1 MLNRGVLIVR
11 PRQPYLDWAAGLDNS
26 GLVPDP
32 DDEQTI
38 YLIPSFEDDE
48 EAWKIVEEIYAE
60 VFERE
65 LDGWHTDEAAW
76 PQNRD
81 FAMFKEWFDIELH
94 SVVEDLCG
102 DEIIDDE
109 D

>member
-11 PRQPYLDWAAGLDNS
+11 PKQPYIDWAAGLDDS
-26 GLVPDP
+26 GLVPDR
-32 DDEQTI
+32 DGEQTV
-38 YLIPSFEDDE
+38 YLVPSFEDDD
-48 EAWKIVEEIYAE
+48 EAWEIVEDVYAE

-65 LDGWHTDEAAW
+65 LEGWHTEESAW
-76 PQNRD
+76 PPNRT

-94 SVVEDLCG
+94 SVVKDLG
-102 DEIIDDE
+102 ADEIENDE

>member
-1 MLNRGVLIVR
+1 MLNRGGMIVR
-11 PRQPYLDWAAGLDNS
+11 PKQPYLDWAAQLDDS

-32 DDEQTI
+32 RGEQTV
-38 YLIPSFEDDE
+38 YLIPQFENDDE
-48 EAWKIVEEIYAE
+48 AAAILQDIYAE

-65 LDGWHTDEAAW
+65 LDGWHTDESAW
-76 PQNRD
+76 PRNRT
-81 FAMFKEWFDIELH
+81 FAMFKEWFDVELH

-102 DEIIDDE
+102 DEIEDDE